1 MSRAVTAAWFPPSI
15 LALHALS
22 MLRWATIALVE
33 AGFGPDERTMPG
45 ARPPAG
51 GHGRPVEAA

>member
-1 MSRAVTAAWFPPSI
+1 
-15 LALHALS
+15 

>member
-15 LALHALS
+15 RALHALS
-22 MLRWATIALVE
+22 MLRWATIARVDRR
-33 AGFGPDERTMPG
+33 FGPDERTMPG
-45 ARPPAG
+45 AWPLAQ